1 MDTPPKRSTMR
12 QIAKLAG
19 VSAMTVSK
27 ALAGKSGV
35 SENNRLRILDIAN
48 QLGYTPNMLAKSFR
62 TDRTN
67 TIGVIMSS
75 TMETVF
81 TILFQGI
88 EAAAKE
94 LGYSLLVSTTADT
107 PECEREIVSLLAGRR
122 VDGVITTSPMPF
134 CAEQK
139 AFLDK
144 LGIPYVLTVR
154 SYSDP
159 AVTTVLNN
167 NYTGARTLV
176 DHLVDTGGKRFL
188 LLAMDNERSSSRD
201 RVRGWLDSLK
211 SHAIAV
217 PDDRLIH
224 VDPSIAGGY
233 STMNAILRKAPRFD
247 TVVCGNDLIA
257 IGAMESLI
265 EHGIDIPGK
274 VRLAGYDG
282 IPLSGYLRV
291 PLTTVEQPLFDIGHT
306 GLCLLAKKIEDPS
319 VPAQQVLINSKLV
332 LRAST

>member
-1 MDTPPKRSTMR
+1 MEQPPKRSTMR

-35 SENNRLRILDIAN
+35 SEENRRRILELAK
-48 QLGYTPNMLAKSFR
+48 QLDYTPNMLAKSFR

-88 EAAAKE
+88 EAAANE
-94 LGYSLLVSTTADT
+94 MGYSLLVSTTTDNA
-107 PECEREIVSLLAGRR
+107 EREREIMSLLAGRR
-122 VDGVITTSPMPF
+122 VDGIITTGAMPF
-134 CAEQK
+134 SAKQK

-154 SYSDP
+154 SYPDP
-159 AVTTVLNN
+159 TVTTVLNN
-167 NYTGARTLV
+167 NYVGAHSLV
-176 DHLVDTGGKRFL
+176 DYLVRTGSKRFL
-188 LLAMDNERSSSRD
+188 FLAMDNERSSSRD
-201 RVRGWLDSLK
+201 RVRGWGDALSAHGV
-211 SHAIAV
+211 SSPA
-217 PDDRLIH
+217 DRLHH
-224 VDPSIAGGY
+224 VEPSIAGGY
-233 STMNAILRKAPRFD
+233 AEMRAVLRKTPRFD

-257 IGAMESLI
+257 IGAMEALV
-265 EHGIDIPGK
+265 EAGIAIPGK

-291 PLTTVEQPLFDIGHT
+291 PLTTIEQPLFEIGHM
-306 GLCLLAKKIEDPS
+306 GLCLLAKRIEDPLA
-319 VPAQQVLINSKLV
+319 PAQQVLVNSRLV
-332 LRAST
+332 IRSST